1 MDTTE
6 ACALM
11 ELQSG
16 RVDKRLAMAV
26 PMWLTSFQHPG
37 PFEKAVSENISAA
50 GARII
55 VTGRWQ
61 PNDSVVILCSP
72 GCIANAQVVYI
83 QPLTT
88 DGNQFAVGLR
98 LQTAAQGWPVKSGA

>member
-1 MDTTE
+1 
-6 ACALM
+6 M
-11 ELQSG
+11 EVQSG

-26 PMWLTSFQHPG
+26 PMWMTSFEHPG

-55 VTGRWQ
+55 VSGRWQ

-88 DGNQFAVGLR
+88 DGNQQFAVWLR
-98 LQTAAQGWPVKSGA
+98 LQTAAQGWPVKPGA